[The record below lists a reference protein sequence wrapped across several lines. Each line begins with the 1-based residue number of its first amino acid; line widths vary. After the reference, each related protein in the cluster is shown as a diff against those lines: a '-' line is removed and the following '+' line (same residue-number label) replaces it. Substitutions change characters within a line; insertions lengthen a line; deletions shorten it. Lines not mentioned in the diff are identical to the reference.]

1 VNWYDIKFNK
11 NISDETKHN
20 LKAQGF
26 PM

>member
-1 VNWYDIKFNK
+1 VNWEYIQSNE

>member
-1 VNWYDIKFNK
+1 VNWEYIQSNE
-11 NISDETKHN
+11 NISDETKQN

>member
-1 VNWYDIKFNK
+1 VDWYRIKPNK

-26 PM
+26 PI